1 MPSGGRRRTVAK
13 TDSRGWTPFRR
24 PLRYRSQAMG
34 KNAVTDCKKI
44 HGLWPRP
51 LTSQTAF
58 GGQLPYK
65 GSLVRPAVRFDH
77 SLFKYNGRL
86 LRATYRVSGCTQ
98 DSRGLFGPSGAD
110 QRKAQD
116 GCQNGQQRLDALVRT
131 SPAMA
136 PNGAFFHE
144 PRVNRGDVVD
154 LSLLPRISLGIY
166 TGFTRDALWASP
178 TEANGGLRTAGPS
191 GPKIR

>member
-1 MPSGGRRRTVAK
+1 MNSGYA
-13 TDSRGWTPFRR
+13 
-24 PLRYRSQAMG
+24 
-34 KNAVTDCKKI
+34 
-44 HGLWPRP
+44 
-51 LTSQTAF
+51 
-58 GGQLPYK
+58 
-65 GSLVRPAVRFDH
+65 
-77 SLFKYNGRL
+77 
-86 LRATYRVSGCTQ
+86 Q

-154 LSLLPRISLGIY
+154 LSLLLRISLGIY

-178 TEANGGLRTAGPS
+178 TEANSGAVRPQNSMNDERPTMNGLSPAVRPLNCVNDTILCQNETNDRQYS
-191 GPKIR
+191 ISKYT

>member
-1 MPSGGRRRTVAK
+1 MNSGYA
-13 TDSRGWTPFRR
+13 
-24 PLRYRSQAMG
+24 
-34 KNAVTDCKKI
+34 
-44 HGLWPRP
+44 
-51 LTSQTAF
+51 
-58 GGQLPYK
+58 
-65 GSLVRPAVRFDH
+65 
-77 SLFKYNGRL
+77 
-86 LRATYRVSGCTQ
+86 Q

-178 TEANGGLRTAGPS
+178 TEANSGLRTAGPS
-191 GPKIR
+191 GPIFDERQTTYDERSFPRPIGPNINISLNIRRFGSKRLENH